1 MSLQYGAWATSKKL
15 RCCAFWFNQELVV
28 NKNEGTPAR
37 NALVA
42 RGAIESGGP
51 VEGTPARN
59 ALVARGA
66 IESGGPVEGT
76 PARNATVVLALR
88 SSPCR
93 CHPST
98 LHQGRVS

>member
-1 MSLQYGAWATSKKL
+1 MSRDAPANRSSRSRQDDA
-15 RCCAFWFNQELVV
+15 ELSS
-28 NKNEGTPAR
+28 
-37 NALVA
+37 
-42 RGAIESGGP
+42 RGEP
-51 VEGTPARN
+51 
-59 ALVARGA
+59 
-66 IESGGPVEGT
+66 GGPVEGT